1 MSLLP
6 AYSVFS
12 SAKHASLFS
21 VMKCLFYMQVYFQF
35 GNIVKR
41 MRPDINPW
49 GTPKRNIFKIFSE
62 LLIFSPFCLLVK
74 YEYRN
79 VNASINR
86 PDAWRLETS
95 TSFFLVSNTHGVKKV
110 RIRSYSVRIFPGFSR
125 IGTEYGEISEKILWK
140 CGPE

>member
-21 VMKCLFYMQVYFQF
+21 VMKINQSF
-35 GNIVKR
+35 GYIVKR
-41 MRPDINPW
+41 MWPDINPW
-49 GTPKRNIFKIFSE
+49 GMSKKNIFKIFSE
-62 LLIFSPFCLLVK
+62 LLISSPFCLLVK

-79 VNASINR
+79 INASINR
-86 PDAWRLETS
+86 PDAWRLATS
-95 TSFFLVSNTHGVKKV
+95 TGFFLVSNTHGVKRV
-110 RIRSYSVRIFPGFSR
+110 RIWSYSVRIFPGFSR
-125 IGTEYGEISEKILWK
+125 ILTEYGEISEKVLGK